1 MMRLPEVTPGWGSM
15 SGHHRWRVPYRQ
27 LPELMGQTC
36 IELMET
42 ERQDTTACVLLEV
55 MGGSGSRR
63 ATCFPVVGKSPWSS
77 LAADVHVNSLQR
89 DLFLSSLGLA
99 LAGLQLHSP
108 LA

>member
-1 MMRLPEVTPGWGSM
+1 MRLPEVTPGWGSM

-36 IELMET
+36 IELIET

-63 ATCFPVVGKSPWSS
+63 ATCFPVAGKSPWSS

-89 DLFLSSLGLA
+89 DLLLPSLGLA